1 MIYHAEV
8 DANFNEGQNG
18 VNTRTAEVRV
28 YIRELVTYKLFKYFP
43 ISAEIVRE
51 TETDESYEI
60 DFRRVYS
67 GRAGGRILAK
77 LGVQR
82 FKKIYGGFTD
92 SKELSIVLEDE

>member
-1 MIYHAEV
+1 MIYHA
-8 DANFNEGQNG
+8 DIDSNFNEAQNG

-28 YIRELVTYKLFKYFP
+28 YIRELRTHKLFKYFP
-43 ISAEIVRE
+43 ISVEIIRE
-51 TETDESYEI
+51 TETDKSYEI

-67 GRAGGRILAK
+67 GRAEGRILAK

-82 FKKIYGGFTD
+82 FKKIYGGFAD